1 MVYIKITYKLFYK
14 QASMKE
20 MNKKII
26 ITLGPSTMTFDLLR
40 KLKKKKVDLFRINLS
55 HTSLNDLPKVLNK
68 LREQKISPICIDT
81 EGAQIRTFGVK
92 KHFYKIGQKIIITNT
107 SKKINKRN
115 VINLYPKLRLKNFVK
130 GTKVLIGFENLK
142 IEIISSNEKFPKAKV
157 INEGLIENNKGVHVI
172 NKDIKLSPLTE
183 KDIQSIKIAKKYNIK
198 NFALSFA
205 NDLNSINIIKKCI
218 GKNDKLIS
226 KIETKKGFINRK
238 KIISASN
245 TILIDR
251 GDLSRYIPI
260 EKIPLAQKMLTKECV
275 KQKTEL
281 FIATNL
287 LETMINDK
295 NPTRAESNDI
305 YNSLVDGASGL
316 VLAAETA
323 IGKFP
328 LECVDFLKKC
338 IRIFTYSKNK
348 KNFLFK

>member
-1 MVYIKITYKLFYK
+1 
-14 QASMKE
+14 

-26 ITLGPSTMTFDLLR
+26 ITLGPSSMSANSLR
-40 KLKKKKVDLFRINLS
+40 KLKKKKIDLFRINLS
-55 HTSLNDLPKVLNK
+55 HTSLKDLPKVLSK
-68 LREQKISPICIDT
+68 LKKEKISPVCVDT

-92 KHFYKIGQKIIITNT
+92 KKFYKIGQNITITN
-107 SKKINKRN
+107 SNKNINKN
-115 VINLYPKLRLKNFVK
+115 NIINLYPKLKLNNFKK

-142 IEIISSNEKFPKAKV
+142 IKILSSNEKFAKAKV
-157 INEGLIENNKGVHVI
+157 IDEGLIEDNKGVHVL
-172 NKDIKLSPLTE
+172 NRDIKLQPLTA
-183 KDIQSIKIAKKYNIK
+183 KDIQSIKIAKKFNIK

-205 NDLNSINIIKKCI
+205 NDLNSINTIRKYINKK
-218 GKNDKLIS
+218 DKLIS

-238 KIISASN
+238 KIINASN

-251 GDLSRYIPI
+251 GDLSRYIPV
-260 EKIPLAQKMLTKECV
+260 EKIPLAQKILTKECV
-275 KQKTEL
+275 KQKREL

-287 LETMINDK
+287 LETMVNGR

-305 YNSLVDGASGL
+305 YNSLFDGASGL

-338 IRIFTYSKNK
+338 IKIFSYSKKK
-348 KNFLFK
+348 KNYLFI

>member
-1 MVYIKITYKLFYK
+1 
-14 QASMKE
+14 

-26 ITLGPSTMTFDLLR
+26 ITLGPSSMSANSLR
-40 KLKKKKVDLFRINLS
+40 KLKKKKIDLFRINLS
-55 HTSLNDLPKVLNK
+55 HTSLKDLPKVLSK
-68 LREQKISPICIDT
+68 LKKEKISPVCVDT

-92 KHFYKIGQKIIITNT
+92 KKFYKIGQNITITN
-107 SKKINKRN
+107 SNKNINKN
-115 VINLYPKLRLKNFVK
+115 NIINLYPKLKLNNFKK

-142 IEIISSNEKFPKAKV
+142 IKILSSNEKFAKAKV
-157 INEGLIENNKGVHVI
+157 IDEGLIEDNKGVHVL
-172 NKDIKLSPLTE
+172 NTDIKLQPLTA
-183 KDIQSIKIAKKYNIK
+183 KDIQSIKIAKKFNIK

-205 NDLNSINIIKKCI
+205 NDLNSINTIRKYINKK
-218 GKNDKLIS
+218 DKLIS

-238 KIISASN
+238 KIINASN

-251 GDLSRYIPI
+251 GDLSRYIPV
-260 EKIPLAQKMLTKECV
+260 EKIPLAQKILTKECV
-275 KQKTEL
+275 KQKREL

-287 LETMINDK
+287 LETMVNGR

-305 YNSLVDGASGL
+305 YNSLFDGASGL

-338 IRIFTYSKNK
+338 IKIFSYSKKK
-348 KNFLFK
+348 KNYLFI

>member
-1 MVYIKITYKLFYK
+1 MG
-14 QASMKE
+14 
-20 MNKKII
+20 KKII
-26 ITLGPSTMTFDLLR
+26 ITLGPSSMDTNILR
-40 KLKKKKVDLFRINLS
+40 KLKKKKIDLFRINLS
-55 HTSLNDLPKVLNK
+55 HTSLDDLPKVLSK
-68 LREQKISPICIDT
+68 LKKEKISPVCIDT

-92 KHFYKIGQKIIITNT
+92 KKFYKIGQKILISNSSKRSINNNT
-107 SKKINKRN
+107 
-115 VINLYPKLRLKNFVK
+115 INLYPKIKINDFTK
-130 GTKVLIGFENLK
+130 GTKILIGFENLK
-142 IEIISSNEKFPKAKV
+142 VEITSSNKKFAKAKV
-157 INEGLIENNKGVHVI
+157 IDEGLIENNKGVHII
-172 NKDIKLSPLTE
+172 NKDIKLLPLTY
-183 KDIQSIKIAKKYNIK
+183 KDIQSIKIAKKFNIK

-205 NDLNSINIIKKCI
+205 NDIKSINIIKKYI
-218 GKNDKLIS
+218 HKTDKLIS

-238 KIISASN
+238 KIIAASD

-260 EKIPLAQKMLTKECV
+260 EKIPLAQKILTKECV

-328 LECVDFLKKC
+328 LNCVDFLKKC
-338 IRIFTYSKNK
+338 IKIFSYSKKK

>member
-1 MVYIKITYKLFYK
+1 MR
-14 QASMKE
+14 
-20 MNKKII
+20 KKII
-26 ITLGPSTMTFDLLR
+26 ITLGPSSMDTNTLR
-40 KLKKKKVDLFRINLS
+40 KLKKKKIDLFRINLS
-55 HTSLNDLPKVLNK
+55 HTSLVDLPKVLNK
-68 LREQKISPICIDT
+68 LKKEKISPICIDT

-92 KHFYKIGQKIIITNT
+92 KKFYKVGQNILITN
-107 SKKINKRN
+107 SNKKPIKNN
-115 VINLYPKLRLKNFVK
+115 TINLYPKLKMNNFTK
-130 GTKVLIGFENLK
+130 GTKILIGFENLK
-142 IEIISSNEKFPKAKV
+142 VEITSSNEQFATARV
-157 INEGLIENNKGVHVI
+157 IDEGIIENNKGVHII
-172 NKDIKLSPLTE
+172 NKDISLLPLTD
-183 KDIQSIKIAKKYNIK
+183 KDIQCIKIAKKFNIK

-205 NDLNSINIIKKCI
+205 NDLNSINEIKKYI
-218 GKNDKLIS
+218 NKTDKLIS

-238 KIISASN
+238 KIVAASN

-251 GDLSRYIPI
+251 GDLSRYIPV
-260 EKIPLAQKMLTKECV
+260 EKIPVAQKILTKECV

-287 LETMINDK
+287 LETMINGK

-328 LECVDFLKKC
+328 LDCVDFLKKC
-338 IRIFTYSKNK
+338 IKIFSYSKNN